1 MKQLPWIP
9 QRGRTSWAGKGGYV
23 SFASVS
29 VDFGLDIGMDME
41 SVNFLNGSDP
51 DMCAVRLVAKTA
63 KAMMS
68 MVKIQKLPLRF
79 RGPAQN
85 LQV

>member
-29 VDFGLDIGMDME
+29 VDFGLDIGIDME
-41 SVNFLNGSDP
+41 SVNFSQRKRP
-51 DMCAVRLVAKTA
+51 RYVRCEAGCEDGEGDEGDDVD
-63 KAMMS
+63 
-68 MVKIQKLPLRF
+68 
-79 RGPAQN
+79 G
-85 LQV
+85 